1 MRISDWSSDVC
12 SSDLARLTAYES
24 AGVGWVRKLQVKIVE
39 DGFSQLRAVF
49 AHLADRCADDATSLF
64 GLFELVVKRIENA
77 RADGCGA
84 MAHFIISMVA
94 EILPVLEDRKSVV

>member
-12 SSDLARLTAYES
+12 SSDLQARLTAYES

-49 AHLADRCADDATSLF
+49 AHLADRCADDATRLF

-77 RADGCGA
+77 RADGRSEGRRVGKEV
-84 MAHFIISMVA
+84 IS
-94 EILPVLEDRKSVV
+94 PCNSRWSTYH